1 MHNRLR
7 LLVLTALLLTG
18 LQAAPALQITAQG
31 EKQLAAAQHKA
42 TVDGDLKGAI
52 EEYKKIVAGAR
63 DNRALAAQALVE
75 MADSYQKLGDAE
87 AGRIYTQVVREYAD
101 QAGAATMA
109 RTRLAALR
117 QATGAGAGSPQLR
130 LTEVPVPWPG
140 DYSELSTVVALSND
154 GTRIAHVDGDRD
166 LAVYDL
172 RTNRSTKLV
181 RGEGGVAWYPV
192 WSPDDRR
199 IAYQRAQASGG
210 RSIEI
215 VTVETGGVRDTK
227 LSGMPRSWARDGM
240 ILAISSVTN
249 LPKSPVRLFPE
260 AGGDQ
265 RSVAVDYIPYDL
277 PALSPDGAYLAYA
290 RNVDGNIDVYV
301 APTAG
306 GEHVRITSEPGVDA
320 RALWSADGKHLAF
333 KSDRN
338 LYRMGLW
345 VVAMD
350 GGQPAGQPVLVR
362 PDVGEGEPISWSRD
376 GKLLFS
382 TLRSVAHVYS
392 IQIAPPFEMR
402 AAARKLTESPDWNR
416 EPFVSPDGKRIAYH
430 ASSGNQAGP
439 AGRAL
444 RVMGIDGSGGRD
456 VVTDLLLPYRAL
468 AGWLDDDEVVVAS
481 SRRSRPER
489 GIYAVSTRTGAVR
502 PIFVSAEVRGFA
514 SVAPDRS
521 RVLFLHGTGPDA
533 RFHVI
538 GVDGRGLTRVTST
551 DAPDGLP
558 PGIPP
563 RWSPDGRWLAHV
575 GQGRDGVVAVN
586 VETGEQRRLV
596 AADSLT
602 AHLGAYWTPDGRHV
616 VYTARSRGASEPA
629 SLWVVPANGS
639 GAPVRVPSD
648 VSGVPERSVSGS
660 GLFFTFYEDWQWT
673 PAGSAMVFTVN
684 SVAGQGW
691 IMENFLP
698 KGTAARD

>member
-1 MHNRLR
+1 MTRTLAA
-7 LLVLTALLLTG
+7 LTLALALL
-18 LQAAPALQITAQG
+18 ASPMPALAQNAHDLLQQALRK
-31 EKQLAAAQHKA
+31 ER
-42 TVDGDLKGAI
+42 VEGDLPAAI
-52 EEYKKIVAGAR
+52 ALYRRIVAEHPEERTVVA
-63 DNRALAAQALVE
+63 RALVG
-75 MADSYQKLGDAE
+75 LGRAHESGDPVE
-87 AGRIYTQVVREYAD
+87 AGRLYERVVSGYAD
-101 QAGAATMA
+101 QADAAAAA
-109 RTRLAALR
+109 RNRLAALR
-117 QATGAGAGSPQLR
+117 QAAGADQSPSQQR
-130 LTEVPVPWPG
+130 LTEIPVPWP
-140 DYSELSTVVALSND
+140 DDFSELSTVVALSHD
-154 GTRIAHVDGDRD
+154 GTRIAHVDRDSD

-172 RTNRSTKLV
+172 RTERSTKLV

-199 IAYQRAQASGG
+199 IAYQRARASGG

-215 VTVETGGVRDTK
+215 VTVETGAVRDTEVM
-227 LSGMPRSWARDGM
+227 GWPRSWARDGM
-240 ILAISSVTN
+240 ILAISSVSNVPT
-249 LPKSPVRLFPE
+249 SPVRLLPE
-260 AGGDQ
+260 TGGEE
-265 RSVAVDYIPYDL
+265 RSLTVSYIPYDL
-277 PALSPDGAYLAYA
+277 PILSPDGAYLAYA
-290 RNVDGNIDVYV
+290 GDVGGNVDIYV
-301 APTAG
+301 VPTAG
-306 GEHVRITSEPGVDA
+306 GEPVRITSEPGVDA
-320 RALWSADGKHLAF
+320 RPLWSADGAYLAF

-338 LYRMGLW
+338 LNRMALW
-345 VVAMD
+345 VIAMD
-350 GGQPAGQPVLVR
+350 GGRPAGRPELVR

-392 IQIAPPFEMR
+392 VDVAPPFELR
-402 AAARKLTESPDWNR
+402 GAARKLTQSPDWNR
-416 EPFVSPDGKRIAYH
+416 EPFVSPDGRRIAYH

-444 RVMGIDGSGGRD
+444 RVMGTDGSGGHE

-489 GIYAVSTRTGAVR
+489 GIYAVSTRTGALR
-502 PIFVSAEVRGFA
+502 PILVSDEVRGMA
-514 SVAPDRS
+514 TLSADRS
-521 RVLFLHGTGPDA
+521 RVMFLYGRQDP

-538 GVDGRGLTRVTST
+538 GVDGSGLTRVTSA
-551 DAPDGLP
+551 DAPEGLP

-563 RWSPDGRWLAHV
+563 RWSPDGHWVTYV
-575 GQGRDGVVAVN
+575 GQGRDGVVVVN

-602 AHLGAYWTPDGRHV
+602 SHLGAYWTPNGRHV
-616 VYTARSRGASEPA
+616 VYTARSRDAGEPA

-639 GAPVRVPSD
+639 GMPERVPSD

-673 PAGSAMVFTVN
+673 PDGSAMVFTVS

-698 KGTAARD
+698 ERTPARD